1 MSTVSVLLTVMVFMV
16 FQGIAPFFWMPI
28 CSTFGRRPTFIIIL
42 IVFVGANIGLVYSKS
57 FVALMVLRAVQS
69 IGSAA
74 LTVTCKCFSKVS
86 SRMVLTTI
94 QARV

>member
-1 MSTVSVLLTVMVFMV
+1 MSTVSVLLTVMVFMI

-28 CSTFGRRPTFIIIL
+28 CSTFGRRPTFIITLIL
-42 IVFVGANIGLVYSKS
+42 FMGANIGLVYSKS

-74 LTVTCKCFSKVS
+74 LTATCKWFNN
-86 SRMVLTTI
+86 I
-94 QARV
+94 